1 MEFCSGK
8 NLYNV
13 IKEAK
18 NNKQKLNENF
28 IWELFIKICIGI
40 CNLNKSNII
49 HGKLKPS
56 NVFIAN
62 DGNIKLGNFGFLKL
76 LNSTNEDYDKNID
89 NFGLGCILYGLS
101 KLDYYNDNIISIKD
115 KIIKENDLIDSK
127 LYSENINKA
136 IKQLFENE
144 INIQNFLVHFILL
157 K

>member
-28 IWELFIKICIGI
+28 IWELFIKISIGI
-40 CNLNKSNII
+40 GNLNKSNII

-76 LNSTNEDYDKNID
+76 LNSKNEDYNKNID

-115 KIIKENDLIDSK
+115 
-127 LYSENINKA
+127 
-136 IKQLFENE
+136 
-144 INIQNFLVHFILL
+144 
-157 K
+157 